1 MTFNEQIGELSIETI
16 TINTE
21 PNRNSIIKIY
31 SKEDEQFTGW
41 VLKKCRVSDLTELS
55 LWTNLRKRG
64 EKKKISINSGT
75 LWYNTKYLKY

>member
-31 SKEDEQFTGW
+31 SKEDEQFTG
-41 VLKKCRVSDLTELS
+41 
-55 LWTNLRKRG
+55 
-64 EKKKISINSGT
+64 
-75 LWYNTKYLKY
+75 